1 MLLFDTIPFTDK
13 ALLKNDAGIKP
24 APYTADAV
32 ETVSLRRLAEA
43 QAIIRILAPEVMTV
57 SNKAFDDDAV
67 KALVAKM
74 PKNNSNK
81 LKIGQ

>member
-1 MLLFDTIPFTDK
+1 MLLFDTIPFTEN
-13 ALLKNDAGIKP
+13 ALLKNDTSIKP
-24 APYTADAV
+24 TPYTASAV
-32 ETVSLRRLAEA
+32 ETVSLRRFTEA

-74 PKNNSNK
+74 PRGKSNS

>member
-1 MLLFDTIPFTDK
+1 
-13 ALLKNDAGIKP
+13 
-24 APYTADAV
+24 
-32 ETVSLRRLAEA
+32 LRRFTEA

-74 PKNNSNK
+74 PRGKSNS

>member
-1 MLLFDTIPFTDK
+1 MLLFDTIPFTDN
-13 ALLKNDAGIKP
+13 ALLKNDANIKLTS
-24 APYTADAV
+24 YTEGAV
-32 ETVSLRRLAEA
+32 ETISLRRLTEA
-43 QAIIRILAPEVMTV
+43 QAIIRILAPDVMTV
-57 SNKAFDDDAV
+57 SNKAFDDGAV